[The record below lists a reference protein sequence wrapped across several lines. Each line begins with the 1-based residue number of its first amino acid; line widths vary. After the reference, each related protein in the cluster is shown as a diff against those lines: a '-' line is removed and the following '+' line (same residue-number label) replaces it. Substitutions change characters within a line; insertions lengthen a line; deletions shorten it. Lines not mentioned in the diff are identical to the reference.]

1 MTSASLPSTA
11 AADRPDTITTAC
23 ACWLDGAFELAEV
36 SALTGLS
43 ESEIGALASDPLFVE
58 RVNHV
63 RARPSFGPFVARVK
77 AKRAI
82 KTAVERVEEILADPD
97 ASASAIVKTAEF
109 LYAVSQMR
117 SEDGARERGPRPE
130 PFTLR
135 INIAG
140 MAPTIITNVSDA
152 NVPAEDELP

>member
-1 MTSASLPSTA
+1 MNSASLPSTSTSNQ
-11 AADRPDTITTAC
+11 PDTVTTAF
-23 ACWLDGAFELAEV
+23 ACWLEGAFDLSEV

-43 ESEIGALASDPLFVE
+43 ESEISALAADPLFVE
-58 RVNHV
+58 RVNHI

-82 KTAVERVEEILADPD
+82 KTAVERVERILADPD
-97 ASASAIVKTAEF
+97 ASATAIMKTAEF

-117 SEDGARERGPRPE
+117 SEDGARKPALRSE

-140 MAPTIITNVSDA
+140 LPPTIITTATDETSD
-152 NVPAEDELP
+152 VEGELP